1 MTEKTSYTPVY
12 AVKSRIMARLS
23 FLNQPP
29 KDDLLYDSMEA
40 ADDTVNSRLTKNNLP
55 TLKNGDDIP
64 KVLQTAANYYAL
76 SDILQSIYGKDDRS
90 SNEEGYYYKAES
102 LVNDY
107 IQQKL
112 VELEGTEGTTL
123 DTLSPYG
130 ISQSP
135 DAFDLGLI
143 HR

>member
-1 MTEKTSYTPVY
+1 MTEETSYTPVY
-12 AVKSRIMARLS
+12 AIKKNILARLS
-23 FLNQPP
+23 YLNQEPRV
-29 KDDLLYDSMEA
+29 DLLDSSMED
-40 ADDTVNSRLTKNNLP
+40 ADATVNSRLTRNNLP
-55 TLKNGDDIP
+55 TYKNGDNIP
-64 KVLQTAANYYAL
+64 KVLQTAANYYAM

-90 SNEEGYYYKAES
+90 SNEKGYYDKAES

-123 DTLSPYG
+123 DSLSPYG

-135 DAFDLGLI
+135 DAYDLGLL